1 MEIDPVCS
9 LLVNREVTLGKREL
23 SMSCRCIGVKK
34 GGGRGGRSW
43 ILLISTC
50 LVYTNMK
57 LKIGF
62 SMITTLGGMV
72 IIVAV
77 SAEKCLAIDG
87 SYNTVDSR

>member
-1 MEIDPVCS
+1 MSSFPEMEIDPGCS

-57 LKIGF
+57 VKDWFQYDYYFGWNGYHCCGKCRKMF
-62 SMITTLGGMV
+62 S
-72 IIVAV
+72 
-77 SAEKCLAIDG
+77 D
-87 SYNTVDSR
+87 